1 MLNNKSFSG
10 VLLVL
15 LLAIVLPNSV
25 FGQVQYLRGDSGF
38 VAGSVIALEDEL
50 YTDFSGLRSNVS
62 IQPQVQLKYDEIVVG
77 SDASDFDVTVIFDLY
92 TWGQS
97 PT

>member
-15 LLAIVLPNSV
+15 LLSTVLPNFV
-25 FGQVQYLRGDSGF
+25 FGQVHYLRGDSGF

-62 IQPQVQLKYDEIVVG
+62 IQPQVQLKYDEIVV
-77 SDASDFDVTVIFDLY
+77 VILGD
-92 TWGQS
+92 S
-97 PT
+97 PQLEKPCKRLFSLVL

>member
-10 VLLVL
+10 AVLGLFL
-15 LLAIVLPNSV
+15 GMLLPNLG

-38 VAGSVIALEDEL
+38 VAGSVIELEDEL
-50 YTDFSGLRSNVS
+50 YNDFSGLRTNVN
-62 IQPQVQLKYDEIVVG
+62 IQPQVQLKYDEVVVG
-77 SDASDFDVTVIFDLY
+77 SHN
-92 TWGQS
+92 TWGQF